1 MLVSWF
7 TVVSR
12 PESDCKTTMTNATTL
27 NEHSEDRPLADNELD
42 AVTGGTKRKESGS
55 FFEALA
61 HAWGEALDKKAASV
75 Q

>member
-1 MLVSWF
+1 MS
-7 TVVSR
+7 
-12 PESDCKTTMTNATTL
+12 ESHATSNLATL
-27 NEHSEDRPLADNELD
+27 EDHDALADNELD